1 MAQVRVAIIGCGQ
14 IALQNHFPGIR
25 LHPEGEVVAL
35 CDTDASAVDRA
46 ARDWDVAITAI
57 DPQELFVRDD
67 IDAVVIATPNVTH
80 VPLARAALEAGKHVL
95 CEKPIAM
102 TAPEA
107 RDLAEAADAAGR
119 RHMTAFTYRFVP
131 AYRYVAHRVKQG
143 DLGALV
149 HFRAQRFQ
157 DWGDRFLGWRQQK
170 ALCATGELGDM
181 LSHRLDFALHL
192 MGPVNRLAAS
202 MKNFLPERGGR
213 PSDVDDW
220 VAVLCEFASGATG
233 VLESTKLA
241 SGVGEGARSHDRCEV
256 NGTQATATYTLAR
269 PFEIEWGM
277 RGGAAL
283 GTEAVPPVFR
293 VWPGSPRD
301 PQDGDPLIAFR
312 YDQGFEFID
321 AIVNQRPCEPSF
333 REGFEAQLFIDRT
346 VAAAEA
352 GGWVSFQE

>member
-1 MAQVRVAIIGCGQ
+1 MAKVRVAIIGCGQ

-35 CDTDASAVDRA
+35 CDTQPAAVDRA
-46 ARDWDVAITAI
+46 ARDWDIALTAT
-57 DPQELFVRDD
+57 DPQQLFDRDD
-67 IDAVVIATPNVTH
+67 IDAVVIATPNFTH
-80 VPLARAALEAGKHVL
+80 VPLATAALEAGKHVL

-102 TAPEA
+102 NAGEA
-107 RDLAEAADAAGR
+107 RQLANRADASGL

-143 DLGALV
+143 DLGELV

-170 ALCATGELGDM
+170 DLCATGELGDM

-192 MGPVNRLAAS
+192 MGPVERLAAS
-202 MKNFLPERGGR
+202 MKNFLPERGGQ

-220 VAVLCEFASGATG
+220 VAVLCNFTSGATG

-241 SGVGEGARSHDRCEV
+241 AGVGEGACSHDRCEV
-256 NGTQATATYTLAR
+256 NGTQATATYTLAK
-269 PFEIEWGM
+269 PFEIEWGTL
-277 RGGAAL
+277 GGAAL
-283 GTEAVPPVFR
+283 GTETVPDAFR

-333 REGFEAQLFIDRT
+333 HEGGQAQRFIDRI
-346 VAAAEA
+346 VDAADS
-352 GGWVSFQE
+352 GGWLSFEV